1 MVPVESGTGAGSGGG
16 ACLPRPVVDEVERHK
31 AAAYRRYLV
40 EAGRIRE
47 AESGASRPRPE
58 GPACRSDPDTEFA
71 QFATYAW
78 YSPLGYVPQ
87 VLGVGLGR
95 LAGLGPAGMLLLARL
110 ATLAASIAISAIA
123 IRRTPWAPWAFVAIG
138 LLPST
143 LFQAATSISPD
154 ALTTAMAMLVLAS
167 ALRITARPE
176 RPWAPQLAEA
186 VGLTLVLA
194 LCKPTYVLVTA
205 AYLMPLLRRPV
216 ERGRRLLLAAVPVLG
231 LGVSALWQRSQRHLF
246 ICDTRLFGIGA
257 DPAAQA
263 TQILHRPHLL
273 VAGMA
278 EATARFGGEW
288 LDDLI
293 RIGDKDL
300 TWSRPAVLVGVALFI
315 GVATRSADRSGFA
328 LAPRH
333 RALLGVLFLGGIG
346 AVLGGWFLYCNSP
359 TFRIDIAPSARL
371 FGPFLPVLAV
381 AVAPSRR
388 GSGGFGQWCTAL
400 LVPFYLVWT
409 TQLLAHQL

>member
-1 MVPVESGTGAGSGGG
+1 MVPVEQVVGSGTGGG
-16 ACLPRPVVDEVERHK
+16 ACLPRSVVNEVERRK
-31 AAAYRRYLV
+31 AAAYRRYLT
-40 EAGRIRE
+40 EAGRRRE
-47 AESGASRPRPE
+47 AEAGENRPRQE
-58 GPACRSDPDTEFA
+58 GPICGRDTDTEFA

-95 LAGLGPAGMLLLARL
+95 LMGLGPAGMLLLARL
-110 ATLAASIAISAIA
+110 ATLMTSIAISVMA

-194 LCKPTYVLVTA
+194 LCKPTYVLVSA

-216 ERGRRLLLAAVPVLG
+216 ERGHRLLLAAVPVLG

-246 ICDTRLFGIGA
+246 ICDTRLFGIGS
-257 DPAAQA
+257 DPVAQA
-263 TQILHRPHLL
+263 THILHRPHLL
-273 VAGMA
+273 VAGMVD
-278 EATARFGGEW
+278 ATARFGGEW
-288 LDDLI
+288 LDDLV
-293 RIGDKDL
+293 RISAKDL
-300 TWSRPAVLVGVALFI
+300 TWSRPAVLVGVALFV
-315 GVATRSADRSGFA
+315 GVATRSAERSGFT

-333 RALLGVLFLGGIG
+333 RALLGSLFLGGVA

-359 TFRIDIAPSARL
+359 SFHMDIAPSARL

-388 GSGGFGQWCTAL
+388 GSGWFGQWCTAL